1 MTYLEMVNDVLVRV
15 REDTVGTVNGVGST
29 EYGKLIGKLVNDTK
43 RQVEDAW
50 NWDALATEIALTT
63 TGGTSGYVVTG
74 SGVRHKDATVNDVT
88 NNVQLRNAPIQWII
102 NQKDMSA
109 STNAQPAYYAW
120 NGNNGTDSKITLWPT
135 PNAAYNINI
144 RLYVPQ
150 TALSGDADV
159 LAIPSDAVIFG
170 TYARALAE
178 RGEDGGLSSSDAYAV
193 FLGMLGDQ
201 IAIESSRNVENS
213 VWTTC

>member
-1 MTYLEMVNDVLVRV
+1 MVNDVLVRL
-15 REDTVGTVNGVGST
+15 REDTVSDVSQTSYSN
-29 EYGKLIGKLVNDTK
+29 LISKFVNDTK

-74 SGVRHKDATVNDVT
+74 SGVRYKDATVNDVT
-88 NNVQLRNAPIQWII
+88 NNVQLRNVPVQWII
-102 NQKDMSA
+102 NQKDIS
-109 STNAQPAYYAW
+109 SLTNAPPAYYAW

-150 TALSGDADV
+150 VTLSANTDT
-159 LAIPSDAVIFG
+159 LAIPPEAVIAG
-170 TYARALAE
+170 AYARALVE
-178 RGEDGGLSSSDAYAV
+178 RGEDGGLGSGEAYGLYKGILA
-193 FLGMLGDQ
+193 DH
-201 IAIESSRNVENS
+201 IAIEASRYVENS
-213 VWTTC
+213 VWTPC